1 MRAVTG
7 RAVTSVDRDQ
17 LRLLVRE
24 VVRDAVADL
33 VPKSPPAAAAPV
45 PPSGPVPT
53 GPLTAEERS
62 RTDSVRLSSDQEL
75 DAFVRH
81 LLRLFENPKT
91 RDDLRQGRL
100 AFRLAGP
107 ARGTTATSRRFERG
121 AVTERHVAELAESG
135 AALVLGPGAVL
146 TPLGRERA
154 RALGITITKER
165 R

>member
-7 RAVTSVDRDQ
+7 LDRDQ

-24 VVRDAVADL
+24 VVRNAVADL
-33 VPKSPPAAAAPV
+33 APKSPPSAAAPGA
-45 PPSGPVPT
+45 PHGPIPT
-53 GPLTAEERS
+53 GPLTAEEKS
-62 RTDSVRLSSDQEL
+62 RTDSVRIGSDQEL
-75 DAFVRH
+75 DAFVRQ
-81 LLRLFENPKT
+81 LLRLFENPKS

-107 ARGTTATSRRFERG
+107 TRGTATGSRRFERG

-135 AALVLGPGAVL
+135 ATLVLGPGAVL

-154 RALGITITKER
+154 RSLGITITKER

>member
-1 MRAVTG
+1 MTG
-7 RAVTSVDRDQ
+7 IDRDQ

-24 VVRDAVADL
+24 VVRDAVAGL
-33 VPKSPPAAAAPV
+33 APPASAPV
-45 PPSGPVPT
+45 APVAPNGPVAT
-53 GPLTAEERS
+53 GPLTGAEKS
-62 RTDSVRLSSDQEL
+62 RTDAVRISTDQEL

-81 LLRLFENPKT
+81 LLRLFENAKT

-100 AFRLAGP
+100 SFRLAGVTRTGS
-107 ARGTTATSRRFERG
+107 AASRRFERG

-135 AALVLGPGAVL
+135 ATLVLGPGAVL

-154 RALGITITKER
+154 RALGLTVTKER

>member
-1 MRAVTG
+1 MTG
-7 RAVTSVDRDQ
+7 IDRDQ

-24 VVRDAVADL
+24 VVRDAVAGL
-33 VPKSPPAAAAPV
+33 AAPASPPAPRAAPAA
-45 PPSGPVPT
+45 PHGPVPT
-53 GPLTAEERS
+53 GPLAAEQRS
-62 RTDSVRLSSDQEL
+62 RTDSVRIGSDQDL

-81 LLRLFENPKT
+81 LLRLFENAKT

-100 AFRLAGP
+100 SFRLSGST
-107 ARGTTATSRRFERG
+107 RGATAASRRFERG

-135 AALVLGPGAVL
+135 ATLVLGPGAVL

-154 RALGITITKER
+154 RALGLTITKER